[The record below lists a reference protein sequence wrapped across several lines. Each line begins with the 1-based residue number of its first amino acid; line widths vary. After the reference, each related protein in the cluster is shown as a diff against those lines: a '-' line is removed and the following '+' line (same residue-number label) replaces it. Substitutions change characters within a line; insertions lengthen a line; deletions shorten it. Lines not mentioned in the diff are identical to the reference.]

1 MAGRVPGTPYE
12 YIRQYLSQN
21 EDNEMNNDDAGMA
34 VEAFAL
40 RAYRR
45 MFPQPIDRHHPLL
58 AWADYR
64 IAGSETNFVMT
75 KDQVLTTLSGVQHTL
90 RGDTNFS
97 NVELLDDLGEIEYE
111 LRESK
116 NLADFG
122 RFVRKASELLSHKGM
137 DR

>member
-1 MAGRVPGTPYE
+1 MTGRVPGTPYG
-12 YIRQYLSQN
+12 YSRQYLSQN

-64 IAGSETNFVMT
+64 VSGSESNFVVT
-75 KDQVLTTLSGVQHTL
+75 KGQVLTTLSGVQNTL
-90 RGDTNFS
+90 RGDTNSS
-97 NVELLDDLGEIEYE
+97 NVELLDELGDIEYE
-111 LRESK
+111 LRDSK

-122 RFVRKASELLSHKGM
+122 RFVRKISELLS
-137 DR
+137 